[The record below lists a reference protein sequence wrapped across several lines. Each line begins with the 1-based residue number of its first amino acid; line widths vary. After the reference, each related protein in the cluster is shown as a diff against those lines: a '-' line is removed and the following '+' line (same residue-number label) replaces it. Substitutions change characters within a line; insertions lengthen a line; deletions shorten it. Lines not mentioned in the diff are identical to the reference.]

1 MPTIINYVNLADIWQ
16 VFEIIM
22 LFEDLSWEEK
32 NALRGKI
39 SERRKYKWKSELK
52 MFEGE

>member
-1 MPTIINYVNLADIWQ
+1 
-16 VFEIIM
+16 M

-39 SERRKYKWKSELK
+39 SERRKYQMKIRAKNVRGRVKSRERDSK
-52 MFEGE
+52 ASC